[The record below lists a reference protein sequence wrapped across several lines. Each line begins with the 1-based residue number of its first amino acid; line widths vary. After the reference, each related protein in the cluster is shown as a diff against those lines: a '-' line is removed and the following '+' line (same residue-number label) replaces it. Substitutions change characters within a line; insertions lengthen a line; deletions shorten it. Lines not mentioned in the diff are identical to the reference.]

1 MWIASLS
8 DLRCPDSRRTGG
20 IGLSHRID
28 SFRRN
33 RFDTAMRSCAA
44 LSAILLLAIATARA
58 ADEYRQLSKVEPLP
72 VALDRDFQIRKTK
85 LYFLGAAPG
94 ARPRSTKGRRDERAD
109 SVARDPA
116 VNFERSYRL
125 FGAVTAL
132 DQRRRYGNY
141 FDFFWR
147 AKQPAAITVRL
158 EYRQEKLRTFT
169 QGREVF
175 YPKARGSHHTSFA
188 VIGDDYFND
197 GSVLSWRCL
206 LIEKGRIVAE
216 ERSFLWR

>member
-1 MWIASLS
+1 
-8 DLRCPDSRRTGG
+8 
-20 IGLSHRID
+20 
-28 SFRRN
+28 
-33 RFDTAMRSCAA
+33 MRSPAA
-44 LSAILLLAIATARA
+44 LSALLLLTIGTAHG

-72 VALDRDFQIRKTK
+72 IALDRDFQFRKTK
-85 LYFLGAAPG
+85 LFLLGAAPG
-94 ARPRSTKGRRDERAD
+94 TRTRGAKPGRKEEVAG
-109 SVARDPA
+109 SVARDPS

-147 AKQPAAITVRL
+147 AKRPAAVTVRL
-158 EYRQEKLRTFT
+158 EYRQELLRTFT
-169 QGREVF
+169 QGREVL
-175 YPKARGSHHTSFA
+175 YPQARGSHHTAFA

-197 GSVLSWRCL
+197 GRVLSWRCL
-206 LIEKGRIVAE
+206 LIEKGRVVAE